1 MTYDP
6 RQAGPD
12 LADLWPSLTEDGAP
26 SPLIW
31 AQALAALPRQ
41 TEGAGAP
48 SAHAWTSVEAPGS
61 ANTVEGLP
69 AKTTWAQIKA
79 IIGSP
84 ASAGR

>member
-48 SAHAWTSVEAPGS
+48 SSVRDGQRSARSGPAWRGS
-61 ANTVEGLP
+61 
-69 AKTTWAQIKA
+69 
-79 IIGSP
+79 
-84 ASAGR
+84 